1 MNCDL
6 HGIIKA
12 LWVVITVT
20 GMGGA
25 ALAAEPA
32 PDYLA
37 QGQKKY
43 QAKDYQGA
51 LADFD
56 LAVNAAPKSAEAYYW
71 RGVTKIDLKL
81 AKSAITDFDQAT
93 RLKKNYTEA
102 YFERAYAKSEINDY
116 QGALKDLDTLIALK
130 PDHVNAYNERG
141 WVKLQLGD
149 QRGALGDADKAIA
162 LKPDWATPY
171 RVRGDAKNKLQDFNG
186 AIADW
191 QKAIQLDAAFAK
203 ILNPEI
209 DKAQAALKTQAYA
222 GKCAGELITTKGYVI
237 NWTEWGE
244 RYGIANPFLIISGPE
259 YVGEDGKTSYYGLYN
274 FPHLKDSG
282 EIRLTGCVP
291 QQRSPYRGLKY
302 FSELYEVQ
310 PLAEKAAPA
319 P

>member
-1 MNCDL
+1 MKL
-6 HGIIKA
+6 RGIMKVLGA
-12 LWVVITVT
+12 VVIMT
-20 GMGGA
+20 GAGNA

-37 QGQKKY
+37 EGQKKY

-56 LAVNAAPKSAEAYYW
+56 LAVNAAPRRAEAYYW

-81 AKSAITDFDQAT
+81 AKSAITDFDQAI
-93 RLKKNYTEA
+93 RLKKNYADA
-102 YFERAYAKSEINDY
+102 YYERAYAKSEIGDY
-116 QGALKDLDTLIALK
+116 QGALKDLDRVIALK
-130 PDHVNAYNERG
+130 PDHVNAYTERG

-149 QRGALGDADKAIA
+149 NRGALKDSDKAVA
-162 LKPDWATPY
+162 LNPNWATPY
-171 RVRGDAKNKLQDFNG
+171 RVRGDAKNKLQDLGG

-191 QKAIQLDAAFAK
+191 QKAIQLDAGFAK

-209 DKAQAALKTQAYA
+209 DKAQAALKTQAHA
-222 GKCAGELITTKGYVI
+222 GKCAGELITTQGYVI

-259 YVGEDGKTSYYGLYN
+259 YQGEDGKTSYYGLYN
-274 FPHLKDSG
+274 FPHLKDAG
-282 EIRLTGCVP
+282 NVTLTGCVP

-302 FSELYEVQ
+302 FSEVYEVQ
-310 PLAEKAAPA
+310 PVAAH
-319 P
+319 

>member
-1 MNCDL
+1 MKCDL

-12 LWVVITVT
+12 LWIIMAMVAA
-20 GMGGA
+20 GSA

-32 PDYLA
+32 MDYLA

-56 LAVNAAPKSAEAYYW
+56 LAVNAAPKNAEAYYW

-81 AKSAITDFDQAT
+81 SKSAITDFDQAI
-93 RLKKNYTEA
+93 RLKKNYTDA
-102 YFERAYAKSEINDY
+102 YYERAYAKSEIGDY
-116 QGALKDLDTLIALK
+116 QGALKDLDKVIALK
-130 PDHVNAYNERG
+130 PDDVNAYNERG
-141 WVKLQLGD
+141 WVKMQLGD
-149 QRGALGDADKAIA
+149 HRGALRDSDKAIA
-162 LKPDWATPY
+162 LDPNWATSY

-191 QKAIQLDAAFAK
+191 QKAIQLDAASFAQ
-203 ILNPEI
+203 ILKPEI
-209 DKAQAALKTQAYA
+209 DKAQAALKTQAHA
-222 GKCAGELITTKGYVI
+222 GKCAGELITTTGYVI

-259 YVGEDGKTSYYGLYN
+259 YQDEDGKTPYYGLYN
-274 FPHLKDSG
+274 FPHLKDAG
-282 EIRLTGCVP
+282 NVTLTGCVP
-291 QQRSPYRGLKY
+291 QQRSPYRGIKY

-310 PLAEKAAPA
+310 PVAAQ
-319 P
+319 

>member
-1 MNCDL
+1 M
-6 HGIIKA
+6 
-12 LWVVITVT
+12 
-20 GMGGA
+20 
-25 ALAAEPA
+25 
-32 PDYLA
+32 
-37 QGQKKY
+37 
-43 QAKDYQGA
+43 
-51 LADFD
+51 
-56 LAVNAAPKSAEAYYW
+56 
-71 RGVTKIDLKL
+71 TKIDLKL
-81 AKSAITDFDQAT
+81 AKSAITDFDQVI

-116 QGALKDLDTLIALK
+116 QGALKDLDKLIVLK
-130 PDHVNAYNERG
+130 PDHVAAYKERG

-149 QRGALGDADKAIA
+149 NRGALGDTDKAIA
-162 LKPDWATPY
+162 LDPKWANPY

-259 YVGEDGKTSYYGLYN
+259 YVSEDGKTSYYGLYN

-310 PLAEKAAPA
+310 PQAEKAAPA